1 LLLRELMRR
10 RVVVDGGVAMDNV
23 DDGFSRPAADRWTTS
38 ARCPSSSSTIALSVV
53 EDGEVGAFVTSCGIV
68 LGAGHESF
76 VLCRPECEL
85 CQSTRSCLDRSVRA
99 STACMHTFGSTCS
112 WSLAHKGPLAQYP
125 RYQWLVFCALLVCG
139 WHMRGTTTGT
149 QPLLVHRNSAAEHA
163 ASTNEQRKKTDP
175 RRPAPRPDRPAR
187 APRRSYTPWNAPR
200 PRSRSHAPRI
210 PGSTAL
216 ISPAPDT
223 TPRPRAPPDAQR
235 EPRSRAM
242 SLVPR

>member
-1 LLLRELMRR
+1 MCTVTCLGDRGLGMAAAMRHLVVALMLACASGRAVLDGSLCVQLPEAPGLRVKTAGEDLLLRELMRR

-149 QPLLVHRNSAAEHA
+149 QPLLVHHNSAMPPIECRRRTCS
-163 ASTNEQRKKTDP
+163 ASGQD
-175 RRPAPRPDRPAR
+175 
-187 APRRSYTPWNAPR
+187 
-200 PRSRSHAPRI
+200 
-210 PGSTAL
+210 
-216 ISPAPDT
+216 
-223 TPRPRAPPDAQR
+223 
-235 EPRSRAM
+235 
-242 SLVPR
+242 